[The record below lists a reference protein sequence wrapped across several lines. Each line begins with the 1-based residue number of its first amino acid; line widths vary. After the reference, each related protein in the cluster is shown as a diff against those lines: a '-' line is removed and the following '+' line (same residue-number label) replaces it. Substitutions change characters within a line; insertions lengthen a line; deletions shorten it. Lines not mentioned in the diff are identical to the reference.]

1 MYAFPPMRSAL
12 SIVGAIRL
20 VTYLGAFGAPSEKPL
35 ELMTTLLAMMLPRTQ
50 RQAHDRLR
58 GAPVPLVTVSATG
71 LVEGDAEL
79 QASQAYPAE
88 FAVALALLVRVSAGM
103 ALEFPR
109 RTCAFIRPRDASVCV
124 SPA

>member
-35 ELMTTLLAMMLPRTQ
+35 ELMTTLPAMMLPLLERTKH
-50 RQAHDRLR
+50 QAHDRLH
-58 GAPVPLVTVSATG
+58 GAPVPLATVSATG
-71 LVEGDAEL
+71 SVEGNAEL

-88 FAVALALLVRVSAGM
+88 FAVALALLVAR
-103 ALEFPR
+103 LR
-109 RTCAFIRPRDASVCV
+109 RHGA
-124 SPA
+124 